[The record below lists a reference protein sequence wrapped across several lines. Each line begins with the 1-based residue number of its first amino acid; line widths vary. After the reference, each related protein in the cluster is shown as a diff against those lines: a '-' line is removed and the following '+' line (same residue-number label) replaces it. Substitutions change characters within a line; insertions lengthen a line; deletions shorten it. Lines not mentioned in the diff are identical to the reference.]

1 MASPSML
8 VESPQVVSNAVCQ
21 TILNNHSDWLLEL
34 DRHPGPLTA
43 ALQKQTSR
51 RLGYYFEQLV
61 AFWLQQRLA
70 GDYFASHVRVF
81 EQKRVLGEFDFL
93 FIPKGCGVL
102 QHWETAVK
110 FYLQFTHASGEVL
123 WYGPNARDRLD
134 IKLDRVFTHQ
144 LRLGDLPQGK
154 ALLQEKG
161 FETVQA
167 QTFFKGYLFYPV
179 SSDWRHPHL
188 LPHRVAPDHLTG
200 WWTTANNLQL
210 PARESSDR
218 WIVLPRLEWLA
229 PRVIYETRQST
240 LMDTHALQAF
250 LGEHFRHSERS
261 LLLAQMARDTNNH
274 WREKSRGFVVS
285 ADWPGNRLETT
296 PKM

>member
-21 TILNNHSDWLLEL
+21 TILNNHCDWLLEL
-34 DRHPGPLTA
+34 DRHPDPLTA

-70 GDYFASHVRVF
+70 GDYFASHARVF

-93 FIPKGCGVL
+93 FLPKGCDVL

-123 WYGPNARDRLD
+123 WCGPNARDRLD

-154 ALLQEKG
+154 ALLHEKG

-179 SSDWRHPHL
+179 SSDWRHPQS

-200 WWTTANNLQL
+200 WWTTANHLQL
-210 PARESSDR
+210 PDR
-218 WIVLPRLEWLA
+218 DSRDHWIVLPRLEWLA
-229 PRVIYETRQST
+229 PRVISETQRST
-240 LMDTHALQAF
+240 LMDTRALQVF
-250 LGEHFRHSERS
+250 LGEHFRHSQRS
-261 LLLAQMARDTNNH
+261 LLLAQMARDTSDH